1 MDVNTS
7 NSVSQTIVQGEE
19 QVDNSS
25 FETNVDVKSN
35 RGFERYISKTFKK
48 CIAGI
53 NNTENVKKP
62 SRYALSSP
70 TNIAIDELCK
80 QLLYTVLTQWQT
92 YADQNQKNFLSDVDI
107 ARIISE
113 MWKSTPQST
122 DAVSGWQLQL
132 YAREAIESY
141 KNSIKEDKAL
151 SKAAQLTPTMPTG
164 SRESTL

>member
-1 MDVNTS
+1 MKLDTTTPMDQPLSQHKEMSNTS
-7 NSVSQTIVQGEE
+7 TL
-19 QVDNSS
+19 
-25 FETNVDVKSN
+25 KSTSDSKTH

-48 CIAGI
+48 CISGI